1 MNIMMDA
8 VARAGKTDADAI
20 RDALRKT
27 DYLAPNG
34 RYRFTEKG
42 EGYGFD
48 VVLVQ
53 IVNKEPQVVSSATTE
68 KP

>member
-1 MNIMMDA
+1 MNILMDA
-8 VARAGKTDADAI
+8 IARAGKTEPDAI

-27 DYLAPNG
+27 DYQAPNG
-34 RYRFTEKG
+34 RYRFTDKG

-53 IVNKEPQVVSSATTE
+53 IANKEPRVITQAQTE

>member
-1 MNIMMDA
+1 MNILMDSIT
-8 VARAGKTDADAI
+8 RAGKADTAAI
-20 RDALRKT
+20 REALYKT
-27 DYLAPNG
+27 DYTAPNG
-34 RYRFTEKG
+34 RFQFTDKG

-53 IVNKEPQVVSSATTE
+53 IANKEPRVVTLARTE